1 MGGAFE
7 VGTGFGM
14 GAGQN
19 QAVYNP
25 YSQQSQFENDLFGA
39 QAPNKMPQQQNP
51 FNFITQTGT
60 GSYAETANTGHTLGN
75 QGQEII
81 PQEPAPQ
88 PNPNQYVGVER
99 QRKTARNFD
108 GEAGVNAFN
117 SMANAGL
124 GFIERMQNN
133 PIENN
138 MLLDKFDPMN
148 NVMASNQTDKGDWG
162 DIGSKTGMFRYDEM
176 GSDRNSRATFG
187 NYANSNAAQ
196 YGGYM
201 QDGGYM
207 DDEEVYMTPEELEQF
222 LAAGGQVEY
231 L

>member
-1 MGGAFE
+1 MF
-7 VGTGFGM
+7 GTG
-14 GAGQN
+14 
-19 QAVYNP
+19 
-25 YSQQSQFENDLFGA
+25 
-39 QAPNKMPQQQNP
+39 APNNMPQQQNP
-51 FNFITQTGT
+51 FNFITPTGT
-60 GSYAETANTGHTLGN
+60 GSYAETANTGNTVGN

-81 PQEPAPQ
+81 PQAPTPTPAPNQ
-88 PNPNQYVGVER
+88 NQYVGIER

-117 SMANAGL
+117 SLAHGALGIFERAKNA
-124 GFIERMQNN
+124 

-138 MLLDKFDPMN
+138 MLLDTFDPMN
-148 NVMASNQTDKGDWG
+148 NVVASNLTDTGDHT
-162 DIGSKTGMFRYDEM
+162 DFGSKTGYFRYDQE

-187 NYANSNAAQ
+187 NFANSNAAQ